1 MHAYVHYCFNGCS
14 ALILGNS
21 ASRSRNLYNKVAIA
35 VSYNL
40 YVACCFVDKLLV
52 PLQGRT
58 PLWLA
63 CDAGH
68 ADQVEVLLGAGA
80 DVDAK
85 SFPHKKYQILMGVSI
100 FQQSSNCYVVAL
112 GTAWLSGDC
121 HIACRLL
128 YCLSDHVSCAAVV
141 CAHECLLWH
150 MQGSTA
156 LHQAAMHGHA
166 KVVHSLLEYGAD
178 ANARTADV
186 KQSSLTAVTIQ
197 PAGCMSLHAQL
208 EHCLSDQ

>member
-1 MHAYVHYCFNGCS
+1 MCRGTSPVDASFHYCFNGCF
-14 ALILGNS
+14 ALILGNA
-21 ASRSRNLYNKVAIA
+21 ASRSKNLCNYVAIA

-40 YVACCFVDKLLV
+40 CVACCFVDKLLV

-100 FQQSSNCYVVAL
+100 FQQSSDCYIVPSGSAC
-112 GTAWLSGDC
+112 LSGDC

-128 YCLSDHVSCAAVV
+128 YCLSDHVSGASVV
-141 CAHECLLWH
+141 CAHKCLLWH

-178 ANARTADV
+178 VNARTADV
-186 KQSSLTAVTIQ
+186 KRSS
-197 PAGCMSLHAQL
+197 
-208 EHCLSDQ
+208 